1 MMKSINKIAI
11 VKLSAMG
18 DVIHAMLALQFLKKN
33 NPGLK
38 IDWFVEKAFA
48 EVLNH
53 NPDISNVFIL
63 ELKKLKKSKKNI
75 FSTIKEIKEY
85 KNNNYDLVIDAQ
97 GLIKSAFVSKLI
109 SKNIIGF
116 SKESTREGLASYFY
130 KHKVKISYEE
140 NVITRNLEVI
150 CSAFDIKVTEKDIVN
165 KKAFLYFDKNKNMS
179 KYQNKIIFVVGASK
193 PNKVYPKE
201 RFLALANLL
210 KEEIIVVWGNEEES
224 TIASYLDEHSE
235 YLVKAP
241 RGDLNDL
248 KTMISMCKLLI
259 GGDTGPTHMA
269 WALNI
274 ASITIFGNTPSNRNT
289 YITNINRVIES
300 SSKVNALKL
309 DKNDF
314 SIRDIDENSIYSL
327 AKQLL
332 II

>member
-1 MMKSINKIAI
+1 MKSINKIAI

-18 DVIHAMLALQFLKKN
+18 DVIHAMLALQFLKQN
-33 NPGLK
+33 NPELK

-63 ELKKLKKSKKNI
+63 ELKKFKKNKKNI

-85 KNNNYDLVIDAQ
+85 KKNNYDLVIDAQ
-97 GLIKSAFVSKLI
+97 GLIKSAFVSRLI
-109 SKNIIGF
+109 SKNVIGF

-130 KHKVKISYEE
+130 KHKVNIAYEE
-140 NVITRNLEVI
+140 NVIKRNLEVI
-150 CSAFDIKVTEKDIVN
+150 CSAFEIKVTEKDILN

-179 KYQNKIIFVVGASK
+179 KYENKIIFVVGASK

-289 YITNINRVIES
+289 YITNINKVIES

-332 II
+332 KI